1 MFFGGARNRYDKG
14 LLRQFPRQH
23 DVRGGGGFGG
33 GESSCSKSNTDWFFV
48 ITSAEKGFI
57 VRRKSPLAYWV
68 CALKRPLKKPFP
80 SGLYATK
87 PIWLASQKANNAFS
101 GARNTMEYWF
111 SVAVIGV
118 TAWAAA
124 IYSIGVLDTP
134 Q

>member
-1 MFFGGARNRYDKG
+1 M
-14 LLRQFPRQH
+14 
-23 DVRGGGGFGG
+23 
-33 GESSCSKSNTDWFFV
+33 
-48 ITSAEKGFI
+48 
-57 VRRKSPLAYWV
+57 VRRKSLSAYWV

-111 SVAVIGV
+111 SVAVMGV
-118 TAWAAA
+118 TAWAAT